1 LCIFIHLEIE
11 PRQLE
16 PVEFVVSGSATGG
29 NNRLEQYSNGGINR
43 LEQYSNG
50 GINRLEQYSNGGI
63 NNFTTSKRTVT
74 STENT
79 GYNQTINT
87 GSNQSYAP
95 YFIVSLHD
103 RTVTEGESIFFE
115 VVVSGKNFNKSFFS
129 FFFFFSIF

>member
-1 LCIFIHLEIE
+1 LCIFIRLEIE

-29 NNRLEQYSNGGINR
+29 N
-43 LEQYSNG
+43 
-50 GINRLEQYSNGGI
+50 NRLEQYSNGGI

-103 RTVTEGESIFFE
+103 RTVKEGESIFFE
-115 VVVSGKNFNKSFFS
+115 VVVSGKDFKKSFFS
-129 FFFFFSIF
+129 FFFPSFQYFSFTISRNNMG